1 MRLKIAILYLL
12 AGAGLAVAQT
22 ALTNDSIIKMVKAGL
37 SDDVI
42 VSTMKAQSA
51 QYSTDPDGLI
61 ALKTAGVDDVVI
73 KEMVDRMAA
82 SATAAS
88 SAASSAEAKATVYV
102 YRNRFLSGPAP
113 NSPSVFCDDHEL
125 ARIQNGRY
133 FSVRLDPGK
142 HSFKSTDDK
151 SMVDLDVK
159 AGQTYYIRGEV
170 VPVKLKPRG
179 KLIQMS
185 AEQGASE
192 AHALKPID
200 SSMVKDSDRVVLDP
214 LK

>member
-1 MRLKIAILYLL
+1 MSRGIGKVKLGSMGTLPHAVP
-12 AGAGLAVAQT
+12 LAVP
-22 ALTNDSIIKMVKAGL
+22 ALHGDC
-37 SDDVI
+37 
-42 VSTMKAQSA
+42 
-51 QYSTDPDGLI
+51 
-61 ALKTAGVDDVVI
+61 VD
-73 KEMVDRMAA
+73 
-82 SATAAS
+82 
-88 SAASSAEAKATVYV
+88 
-102 YRNRFLSGPAP
+102 
-113 NSPSVFCDDHEL
+113 VFCDDHEL

-142 HSFKSTDDK
+142 HSFKSTDEK
-151 SMVDLDVK
+151 SAVDLDVK

-185 AEQGASE
+185 TEQGNSE
-192 AHALKPID
+192 AHTLKPID